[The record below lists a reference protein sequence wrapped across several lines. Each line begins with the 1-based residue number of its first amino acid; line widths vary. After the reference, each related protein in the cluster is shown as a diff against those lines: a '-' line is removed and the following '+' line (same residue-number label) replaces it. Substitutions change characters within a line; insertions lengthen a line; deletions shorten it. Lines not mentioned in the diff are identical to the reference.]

1 MRLLAYR
8 RRQTEVF
15 SLSFLDCMCC
25 GFGAVILLF
34 MIINSQIKDQVNVKE
49 TQPESKLYQLN
60 VDLLKSR
67 KRLILAKNTFKDFQQ
82 ENTIIEDEMD
92 QMVLLL
98 TQLQNEL
105 EEGSI
110 DALAKNKSIEK
121 LKSDIKKLNEER
133 ERMVSV
139 ASRAQ
144 SGSQIRNF
152 TGEGD
157 RQYLTGLKVGG
168 ERILIL
174 VDASASMLDRK
185 IINILRRRNMS
196 DELKLRSVKWRQAVS
211 SVDWLGAQLPKKSK
225 FQIYTFNNK
234 TQSIIEGSDGG
245 WLDVGDGKELD
256 NAINTLRRTI
266 PQNGTNLKDAFTV
279 INELNPRPDNVIL
292 LIDSL
297 PTMNKSE
304 TDRGMITGQER
315 LNLYYEAETEIPS
328 GIPVNIL
335 LYPMEGDYNA
345 AIAYWLLAYRTG
357 GSFMSISKDWP

>member
-1 MRLLAYR
+1 MAHR

-34 MIINSQIKDQVNVKE
+34 MIINSQINNQVNLE
-49 TQPESKLYQLN
+49 QTYPENKANQLKF
-60 VDLLKSR
+60 DLLETR
-67 KRLILAKNTFKDFQQ
+67 KRLVLAKNSFKDLDQQ
-82 ENTIIEDEMD
+82 NIAIENEMD
-92 QMVLLL
+92 QMLLL
-98 TQLQNEL
+98 LMQLKKEL
-105 EEGSI
+105 EDESI
-110 DALAKNKSIEK
+110 DSLARNKSIEK
-121 LKSDIKKLNEER
+121 LKSDIEKLNEER
-133 ERMVSV
+133 ERMLAV
-139 ASRAQ
+139 ASRAT
-144 SGSQIRNF
+144 SGGQVRSF
-152 TGEGD
+152 TGDGD

-174 VDASASMLDRK
+174 IDTSASMLDRK

-196 DELKLRSVKWRQAVS
+196 DEVKLRSVKWRQAVS
-211 SVDWLGAQLPKKSK
+211 SVDWLAAQFPKESQ
-225 FQIYTFNNK
+225 FQIYTFNNMTK
-234 TQSIIEGSDGG
+234 SVIGESDGD
-245 WLDVGDGKELD
+245 WVDVGDGKELD
-256 NAINTLRRTI
+256 DAIKALRRTI
-266 PQNGTNLKDAFTV
+266 PQNGTNLKDAFAV

-297 PTMNKSE
+297 PTMNKAE

-328 GIPVNIL
+328 GIPMNIL